1 MKKVSFHPF
10 LPIRHSNSE
19 NMRRKFPG
27 DLYLN
32 VISSCEKKKLMY
44 AVSKSLIIIW
54 ISSVS
59 CLKKSHFW
67 IIFAYFHEIW
77 IFDYFPWVR
86 SGVVGDLNFMFSHYR
101 EVKFVK
107 YMGQLPFAS
116 IYLLKAQIATT
127 IYLFPFFVTGS
138 FPVKSTC
145 TRHII
150 FGVTGIGIS
159 GGTGAALNT
168 LFLWPQII
176 HSFVFIRTYFSP
188 LYQ

>member
-1 MKKVSFHPF
+1 
-10 LPIRHSNSE
+10 
-19 NMRRKFPG
+19 
-27 DLYLN
+27 
-32 VISSCEKKKLMY
+32 
-44 AVSKSLIIIW
+44 
-54 ISSVS
+54 
-59 CLKKSHFW
+59 
-67 IIFAYFHEIW
+67 
-77 IFDYFPWVR
+77 
-86 SGVVGDLNFMFSHYR
+86 VGDLNFMFSHYR
-101 EVKFVK
+101 EVKFLK